1 MSLSTPQSAT
11 STSEMTPGIRST
23 RPSERNT
30 LGDGVTNSTKRSL
43 MPDFDTPAKVAKN
56 ARRTQH
62 ELESMSLMQLASCE
76 AKVRTP
82 NGPPLSRRQV
92 MHGWWP
98 LKGVRWISKSIPL
111 NCGYEPYQI
120 RNHINGILVYLQVCH
135 NMYTIWQA
143 VNMTSNQHQKANLIS
158 LTFNFHFNLSELN
171 FTLSRNTKNELLF
184 GN

>member
-1 MSLSTPQSAT
+1 LIAQLHCKTIAFAAALPFPFWHNTLLADYFVYFRSSLAMSLSTPQSAT

-43 MPDFDTPAKVAKN
+43 MPDFDTPGKVAKN

-62 ELESMSLMQLASCE
+62 DLESMSLMQLASCE

-82 NGPPLSRRQV
+82 NGPPLSRRQI

-98 LKGVRWISKSIPL
+98 LKGVR
-111 NCGYEPYQI
+111 
-120 RNHINGILVYLQVCH
+120 
-135 NMYTIWQA
+135 
-143 VNMTSNQHQKANLIS
+143 
-158 LTFNFHFNLSELN
+158 
-171 FTLSRNTKNELLF
+171 
-184 GN
+184 